1 MSEPQIICPNCSYEI
16 KLTESLAAPLIEAT
30 RKRFSEQLIA
40 KDAEVARKEEALR
53 MQQDEIART
62 RESIADQISARLQAE
77 RSQIV
82 AAETKKART
91 AAAAEMETK
100 SKELAE
106 LQHVLKENNQKLA
119 AAQQAQADL
128 MRKERE
134 LDAAKRELE
143 LTVEQRVR
151 TSLAEVQNKAKQE
164 SEDMLKAQL
173 SQKDLQMAA
182 MNRTIEE
189 LRRKM
194 EQGSQ
199 QTQGEALEL
208 ELEELLRSKFPVDLI
223 QPVGKG
229 EFGGDIVQRV
239 NGSLG
244 QAAGDPLGIQTH
256 QELERRL
263 AGQAQGRPAR
273 RKGRCSPD
281 HFADVTE
288 GYRDL

>member
-1 MSEPQIICPNCSYEI
+1 M
-16 KLTESLAAPLIEAT
+16 
-30 RKRFSEQLIA
+30 
-40 KDAEVARKEEALR
+40 
-53 MQQDEIART
+53 
-62 RESIADQISARLQAE
+62 SARLQAE

-263 AGQAQGRPAR
+263 ARSSSGKTSAPQRPM
-273 RKGRCSPD
+273 
-281 HFADVTE
+281 
-288 GYRDL
+288 